1 VIFEQYPMG
10 ENNFPEL
17 RLGELLLQDNLIT
30 KEQLEQ
36 ALALQKAISTERR
49 EKIGQILVSL
59 GVLERYQ
66 LIKYLIIQGTYNGEV

>member
-1 VIFEQYPMG
+1 MIFEQCTMD
-10 ENNFPEL
+10 ENNLPEL

-36 ALALQKAISTERR
+36 ALALQSAISSERH

-59 GVLERYQ
+59 GVLEKYQ
-66 LIKYLIIQGTYNGEV
+66 LIKYLVIQGKYNGEV